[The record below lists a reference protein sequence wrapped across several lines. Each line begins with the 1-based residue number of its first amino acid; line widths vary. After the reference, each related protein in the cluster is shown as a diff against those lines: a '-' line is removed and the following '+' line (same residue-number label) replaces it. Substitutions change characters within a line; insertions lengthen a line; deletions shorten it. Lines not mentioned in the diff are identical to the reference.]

1 MAALSDAA
9 RDTPPSSQNP
19 MAALSET
26 PLAAFDVEPDGSPLP
41 ATVAEALKRDGAVV
55 LRLADGDGALAAYL
69 DDVERRYRDWFA
81 RPEGAK
87 ERDVARAA
95 AASYY
100 AADRREWVHAAS
112 PDVAAVPGVGAGTKA
127 LFKLCRSLALRV
139 LRCCAPGLESV
150 KRRDTSV
157 LDAFSYRPC
166 EADEPQSMGR
176 HTDPGLFTVAAA
188 THPGLE
194 VAAGGG
200 TFRAAD
206 ARAYGRTAFV
216 VLAGD
221 ALEARSR
228 GAFAATVHRVAPHR
242 GRDRRL
248 AFIFELRRDDE
259 DRDFME

>member
-1 MAALSDAA
+1 MQA
-9 RDTPPSSQNP
+9 
-19 MAALSET
+19 
-26 PLAAFDVEPDGSPLP
+26 G
-41 ATVAEALKRDGAVV
+41 
-55 LRLADGDGALAAYL
+55 
-69 DDVERRYRDWFA
+69 
-81 RPEGAK
+81 
-87 ERDVARAA
+87 
-95 AASYY
+95 
-100 AADRREWVHAAS
+100 DRREWVHAAS

-200 TFRAAD
+200 TFRPAD

-221 ALEARSR
+221 ALEDRSR